1 MKGHLD
7 VVRELL
13 CADGI
18 QVNRSLTDGQSPV
31 LAAAE
36 EGHSEVIKLLV
47 AAGADVNA
55 RVVDPSPHRSELF
68 FCILDDNC
76 LDFCSILKYWTVE

>member
-1 MKGHLD
+1 M
-7 VVRELL
+7 L

-31 LAAAE
+31 FVAAE
-36 EGHSEVIKLLV
+36 KGHLEVIKLLV

-55 RVVDPSPHRSELF
+55 RVVDPSPIDPSCSGLTPLGIARKNGHGKAEEELATGGAEF
-68 FCILDDNC
+68 
-76 LDFCSILKYWTVE
+76 